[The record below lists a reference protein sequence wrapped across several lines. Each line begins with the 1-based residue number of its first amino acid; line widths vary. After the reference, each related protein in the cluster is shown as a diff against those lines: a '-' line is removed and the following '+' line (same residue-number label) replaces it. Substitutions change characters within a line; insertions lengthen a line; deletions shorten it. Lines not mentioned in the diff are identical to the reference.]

1 MNSMYHDGM
10 RELQDD
16 FDGRRVADALE
27 SRRKHRDYIRDA
39 LPHDDAHRAEVG
51 SLEPPQP

>member
-1 MNSMYHDGM
+1 M

-51 SLEPPQP
+51 SLEPPRS